1 MAWFKKKNKDDEIE
15 QDHLDLVD
23 DYKEPFSWAVFWDEK
38 IVLPAQKIRRFL
50 DNRGIMAFVTSPF
63 QYRNRLIIK
72 LLVIM
77 LGVLIGIVPRSL
89 TLIDENKAR
98 NAASEFSQIED
109 KIFTVNSIKVKPLAS
124 GQYKK
129 KHVLVFSIMGD
140 AIDGVSS
147 KTEDYDVSFEA
158 YTGVSD
164 ADKVSYRYQIIPV
177 NLNSRLLVIYT
188 DNSKQNDTDGTYVL
202 YTKLKSED
210 VRKPVPIEVILS
222 DSQETTD
229 IFKNGIINL
238 SALSPTLSGDP
249 SGKRPIE
256 DAEAALEASKLAY
269 KNVYDAATS
278 IEGVSVEISPE
289 SLDLYVEKFSTYK
302 GVTDDTTTK
311 ELSSVENVVKPA
323 EDEELVGT
331 AEAADTYVPVVHSR
345 LSVKAEDGVVSTYST
360 DDQTQPQAGTIEAEY
375 LPALDK
381 AMKDVLQKVGS
392 LNSLRKRKYDD
403 LESLKRTLNRN
414 FDPEDMVDG
423 GSVVRQ
429 RKQEKE

>member
-129 KHVLVFSIMGD
+129 KHVLVFNIMGD

-202 YTKLKSED
+202 YTKLKSEEL
-210 VRKPVPIEVILS
+210 RKPVPIEVILS

-256 DAEAALEASKLAY
+256 DAENALEASKLAY

-423 GSVVRQ
+423 GSIVRQ